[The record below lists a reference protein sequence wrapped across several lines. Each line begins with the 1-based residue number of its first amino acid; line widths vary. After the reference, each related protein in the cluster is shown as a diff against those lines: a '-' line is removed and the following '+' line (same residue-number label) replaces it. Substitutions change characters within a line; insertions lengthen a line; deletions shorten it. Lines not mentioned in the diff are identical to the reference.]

1 MTFYS
6 SAAMISTG
14 MANNCTLNGFDRLSL
29 VGYEVG
35 WLWYDVIALV
45 LYAML
50 FLTITYLVLFFIKKI
65 LHSLHTLY
73 QSGNTALVIAVTYN
87 SPKMVELL
95 INAGACVDTQK
106 KVVIESI

>member
-14 MANNCTLNGFDRLSL
+14 MANNCTLNGFDRLSR

-35 WLWYDVIALV
+35 WLWYDVIDLV

-50 FLTITYLVLFFIKKI
+50 FYTIATWCFSSSRRSYI
-65 LHSLHTLY
+65 HSTHFTRVGTLPL
-73 QSGNTALVIAVTYN
+73 S
-87 SPKMVELL
+87 LL
-95 INAGACVDTQK
+95 
-106 KVVIESI
+106 SL